1 MRVAQD
7 TRIPEDEGIGGP
19 APLADAAG
27 MPRALKWGVLAC
39 VTLLVA
45 GAAYLIIVRGPAMI
59 IDMAANSLQFICF

>member
-1 MRVAQD
+1 
-7 TRIPEDEGIGGP
+7 
-19 APLADAAG
+19 